1 MAGGESW
8 GAAVRRWW
16 RGPALIEVLVPEAD
30 YLRTMVTALARFGL
44 IGVCIGLP
52 AIIVSQQED
61 RRSTFV
67 LLALVAVGALIAI
80 FGVARAKRLGRP
92 LLFGTLVTVAVMVGV
107 WIGITED
114 GPSAAIVPACT
125 AVVAVWVPMR
135 WATLCVAAGSTSYLV
150 ALLADDPDHWFSR
163 WVPVIAFAAIVLIEL
178 GAILGKVMRLA
189 QAEREANQEV
199 HRLAAEAEV
208 ARDQLAELNRT
219 LEERV
224 AAQVGEIEGLGRLR
238 KFLAPQV
245 ADAVLSAESL
255 APHRRQIAVV
265 FCDLRGFTSFSNS
278 SEPEELLEVLQEYY
292 EVVGRRIRE
301 YEATLGSF
309 QGDGILAYFND
320 PIPCDDPAGQAI
332 AMALSLREPMQ
343 ELCERWARRGFELGY
358 GMGIAFGYAT
368 LGTVG
373 FEDRLDYT
381 PLGAVV
387 NMASRLGDEADW
399 GEILIDGRA
408 MHVMEGRLEAEQV
421 ELQLKGFR
429 GSVPAYRVAL

>member
-1 MAGGESW
+1 
-8 GAAVRRWW
+8 
-16 RGPALIEVLVPEAD
+16 
-30 YLRTMVTALARFGL
+30 
-44 IGVCIGLP
+44 
-52 AIIVSQQED
+52 
-61 RRSTFV
+61 
-67 LLALVAVGALIAI
+67 
-80 FGVARAKRLGRP
+80 
-92 LLFGTLVTVAVMVGV
+92 
-107 WIGITED
+107 
-114 GPSAAIVPACT
+114 
-125 AVVAVWVPMR
+125 
-135 WATLCVAAGSTSYLV
+135 
-150 ALLADDPDHWFSR
+150 
-163 WVPVIAFAAIVLIEL
+163 
-178 GAILGKVMRLA
+178 
-189 QAEREANQEV
+189 
-199 HRLAAEAEV
+199 
-208 ARDQLAELNRT
+208 
-219 LEERV
+219 
-224 AAQVGEIEGLGRLR
+224 
-238 KFLAPQV
+238 
-245 ADAVLSAESL
+245 L

-292 EVVGRRIRE
+292 EVVGHRIRE

-429 GSVPAYRVAL
+429 GSVPAYRLAS